1 MTRTIAAD
9 DAGPQAPVRRDAQ
22 SGSARRDAHSGDTHR
37 DPENGGSRRDPES
50 RRLFGTD
57 GIRGVANEEPM
68 TPETVLRLGRAVGQ
82 HFLTSGQRRHKIVI
96 GKDTRLSGYMLE
108 TALAAGITS
117 MGVDVLLVGPMPT
130 PGIAFLTR
138 SFRADAGVAI
148 SASHNPFHDNGI
160 KFFGPDGFKL
170 ADAAECAI
178 EKLVFGDSLDRIR
191 PTGRG
196 IGKAFRIDDADGRYN
211 VFLKNVL
218 PRELT
223 LEGLRVVVD
232 CAHGAAYKIAPT
244 VLSELGADVI
254 AMGVSPDGHN
264 INDGVGALHVGGLCD
279 RVRAEKADVG
289 IALDG
294 DADRCIMVDERG
306 DEVDGDHVLAILG
319 LAMQARGEL
328 AGGTVVATV
337 MSNFGLEVALR
348 ERGITL
354 ERTPVG
360 DRYVVERMIAG
371 GFRLGGEK
379 SGHIICLDHAT
390 TGDGMVTALSV
401 LTCMKLTGKTLS
413 EGRSL
418 LRSFPQRLV
427 SLKVRERRSLESIPA
442 VVGAIAEAEEAL
454 GGRGRVVV
462 RFSGTEPLARVMVE
476 GEEEG
481 AVERHAQRIAAA
493 IEAALG

>member
-1 MTRTIAAD
+1 MAEAGKNPTRK
-9 DAGPQAPVRRDAQ
+9 
-22 SGSARRDAHSGDTHR
+22 
-37 DPENGGSRRDPES
+37 
-50 RRLFGTD
+50 LFGTD

-68 TPETVLRLGRAVGQ
+68 TPETVLRLGRAIGQ
-82 HFLTSGQRRHKIVI
+82 HFQTEGNRRHKILI

-108 TALAAGITS
+108 QALSAGIMS

-138 SFRADAGVAI
+138 SLRADAGVAI
-148 SASHNPFHDNGI
+148 SASHNPYTDNGI

-170 ADAAECAI
+170 ADEAEADI
-178 EKLVFGDSLDRIR
+178 ESMLPVNALQRTR
-191 PTGRG
+191 PTGG
-196 IGKAFRIDDADGRYN
+196 DVGKAFRIDDAGGRYN

-223 LEGLRVVVD
+223 LDGLRIVVD
-232 CAHGAAYKIAPT
+232 CAHGAAHRIAPN
-244 VLSELGADVI
+244 VLIELGAEVVAI
-254 AMGVSPDGHN
+254 GVSPDGHN
-264 INDGVGALHVGGLCD
+264 INEGCGATDTKLLRE

-294 DADRCIMVDERG
+294 DADRCILVDETG
-306 DEVDGDHVLAILG
+306 EEVDGDHVLAILA
-319 LAMQARGEL
+319 LAMMERGDL
-328 AGGTVVATV
+328 AGSTVVATV

-348 ERGITL
+348 ERGIAL

-360 DRYVVERMIAG
+360 DRYVVERMIEG
-371 GFRLGGEK
+371 GFKLGGEK

-401 LTCMKLTGKTLS
+401 LTCMKLTGRSLA
-413 EGRSL
+413 EGRRL
-418 LRSFPQRLV
+418 LRSYPQRLV
-427 SLKVRERRSLESIPA
+427 SLRVKQRRELGSIPSVA
-442 VVGAIAEAEEAL
+442 GAIAEAEGAL

-481 AVERHAQRIAAA
+481 AVEQHAQRIAAA

>member
-1 MTRTIAAD
+1 MKT
-9 DAGPQAPVRRDAQ
+9 
-22 SGSARRDAHSGDTHR
+22 GSA
-37 DPENGGSRRDPES
+37 GSSAGANAPARK
-50 RRLFGTD
+50 LFGTD

-68 TPETVLRLGRAVGQ
+68 TPETVLRLGRAVGH
-82 HFLTSGQRRHKIVI
+82 HFQTSGERRHKILI

-108 TALAAGITS
+108 QALSAGIMS

-138 SFRADAGVAI
+138 SLRADAGVAI
-148 SASHNPFHDNGI
+148 SASHNPFGDNGI

-170 ADAAECAI
+170 ADATESHI
-178 EKLVFGDSLDRIR
+178 ESLLENGTLDRLR
-191 PTGRG
+191 PTGGG
-196 IGKAFRIDDADGRYN
+196 IGKAFRIDDAGGRYN

-223 LEGLRVVVD
+223 LDGLRVVVD
-232 CAHGAAYKIAPT
+232 CANGAAHRIAPS
-244 VLSELGADVI
+244 VLAELGADVVAI
-254 AMGVSPDGHN
+254 GVSPDGHN
-264 INDGVGALHVGGLCD
+264 INEGCGATDTSRLRA
-279 RVRAEKADVG
+279 RVKAEKADIG

-294 DADRCIMVDERG
+294 DADRCILVDEKG
-306 DEVDGDHVLAILG
+306 EEVDGDHVLAILG
-319 LAMQARGEL
+319 LAMADSGSL
-328 AGGTVVATV
+328 AGSTVVATV

-360 DRYVVERMIAG
+360 DRYVVERMVEG
-371 GFRLGGEK
+371 GFKLGGEK

-401 LTCMKLTGKTLS
+401 LTCMKLSGRSLA

-418 LRSFPQRLV
+418 LRSYPQKLV
-427 SLKVRERRSLESIPA
+427 SLRVKQRRELGSIPSVA
-442 VVGAIAEAEEAL
+442 GAIAEAEGAL

-481 AVERHAQRIAAA
+481 AVEQHARAIAAA

>member
-1 MTRTIAAD
+1 MAKGDASAGGKA
-9 DAGPQAPVRRDAQ
+9 AGPAVRK
-22 SGSARRDAHSGDTHR
+22 
-37 DPENGGSRRDPES
+37 
-50 RRLFGTD
+50 LFGTD

-82 HFLTSGQRRHKIVI
+82 HFQTSGHRRHKIVI
-96 GKDTRLSGYMLE
+96 GKDTRLSGYMFE
-108 TALAAGITS
+108 TALSAGLTS

-138 SFRADAGVAI
+138 SLRADAGVAI
-148 SASHNPFHDNGI
+148 SASHNPYSDNGI

-170 ADAAECAI
+170 ADSAEADI
-178 EKLVFGDSLDRIR
+178 EALMSSDVLDRTR
-191 PTGRG
+191 PTGHG

-223 LEGLRVVVD
+223 LDGLRVVID
-232 CAHGAAYKIAPT
+232 CAHGAAYRIAPT

-254 AMGVSPDGHN
+254 AIGVSPDGHN
-264 INDGVGALHVGGLCD
+264 INDQVGATHVAGLRE

-294 DADRCIMVDERG
+294 DADRCILVDEKG
-306 DEVDGDHVLAILG
+306 EEVDGDHVLAILG
-319 LAMQARGEL
+319 LAMMDKGNL
-328 AGGTVVATV
+328 AGSTVVATV

-348 ERGITL
+348 ERGIAL

-360 DRYVVERMIAG
+360 DRYVVERMVEG

-401 LTCMKLTGKTLS
+401 LTSMKLSGRPLS

-418 LRSFPQRLV
+418 LRSYPQRLV
-427 SLKVRERRSLESIPA
+427 SLRVKERRALSSIPS
-442 VVGAIAEAEEAL
+442 VVGAIAEAEGAL

-476 GEEEG
+476 GEEES

>member
-1 MTRTIAAD
+1 M
-9 DAGPQAPVRRDAQ
+9 
-22 SGSARRDAHSGDTHR
+22 
-37 DPENGGSRRDPES
+37 GSRDQASAKPPS

-68 TPETVLRLGRAVGQ
+68 TPETVLRLGRAAGH
-82 HFLTSGQRRHKIVI
+82 HFQTSGHRRHKVVI
-96 GKDTRLSGYMLE
+96 GKDTRLSGYMFE
-108 TALAAGITS
+108 TALSAGLTS

-138 SFRADAGVAI
+138 SLRADAGVAI
-148 SASHNPFHDNGI
+148 SASHNPYHDNGI

-170 ADAAECAI
+170 ADSAEAGI
-178 EKLVFGDSLDRIR
+178 EALMFGEALDRMR
-191 PTGRG
+191 PTGHG

-223 LEGLRVVVD
+223 LDGLRVVVD
-232 CAHGAAYKIAPT
+232 CAHGAAYRIAPT
-244 VLSELGADVI
+244 VLSELGADVVAI
-254 AMGVSPDGHN
+254 GVSPDGHN
-264 INDGVGALHVGGLCD
+264 INDGVGALHVAQLRE
-279 RVRAEKADVG
+279 RVKAEKADVG

-294 DADRCIMVDERG
+294 DADRCILVDEQG
-306 DEVDGDHVLAILG
+306 QEVDGDHVLAILA
-319 LAMQARGEL
+319 LAMQERGDL
-328 AGGTVVATV
+328 AGKTVVATV

-348 ERGITL
+348 EKGIAL

-360 DRYVVERMIAG
+360 DRYVVERMIEG
-371 GFRLGGEK
+371 GFKLGGEK

-401 LTCMKLTGKTLS
+401 LTSMKLTGRTLS
-413 EGRSL
+413 EGRGL
-418 LRSFPQRLV
+418 LRSYPQKLV
-427 SLKVRERRSLESIPA
+427 SLRVKQRKDLDSIPSVA
-442 VVGAIAEAEEAL
+442 GAIAEAEGAL

-476 GEEEG
+476 GEEEDS
-481 AVERHAQRIAAA
+481 VEQHARRIAAA

>member
-1 MTRTIAAD
+1 MGR
-9 DAGPQAPVRRDAQ
+9 
-22 SGSARRDAHSGDTHR
+22 SGDNASDR
-37 DPENGGSRRDPES
+37 QSVRK
-50 RRLFGTD
+50 LFGTD
-57 GIRGVANEEPM
+57 GIRGVANQEPM
-68 TPETVLRLGRAVGQ
+68 TPEMVLRLGRAAGHYFQ
-82 HFLTSGQRRHKIVI
+82 TSSPRRHKVVI
-96 GKDTRLSGYMLE
+96 GKDTRRSGYLFE
-108 TALAAGITS
+108 NALAAGLTS
-117 MGVDVLLVGPMPT
+117 MGVDVLMVGPMPT

-138 SFRADAGVAI
+138 SFRADAGAVI
-148 SASHNPFHDNGI
+148 SASHNPYTDNGI

-170 ADAAECAI
+170 ADAAESAI
-178 EKLVFGDSLDRIR
+178 EALMFGDVLDGVR

-196 IGKAFRIDDADGRYN
+196 IGKAWRIDDASGRYN

-223 LEGLRVVVD
+223 LDGLRVVID
-232 CAHGAAYKIAPT
+232 CAHGAAYHIAPT
-244 VLSELGADVI
+244 VLSELGAEVI

-264 INDGVGALHVGGLCD
+264 INDGVGALHVAGVRE

-294 DADRCIMVDERG
+294 DADRCILVDEHG
-306 DEVDGDHVLAILG
+306 EEVDGDHVLAILG
-319 LAMQARGEL
+319 LAMQEKGDL
-328 AGGTVVATV
+328 AGSTVVATV

-348 ERGITL
+348 ERGIAL
-354 ERTPVG
+354 ARTPVG
-360 DRYVVERMIAG
+360 DRYVVERMIEG

-401 LTCMKLTGKTLS
+401 LTCMKLSGRTLS
-413 EGRSL
+413 QGRSL
-418 LRSFPQRLV
+418 LRSYPQRLV
-427 SLKVRERRSLESIPA
+427 SLKVRTRTELHTIPSVA
-442 VVGAIAEAEEAL
+442 GAIAEAEGAL

-481 AVERHAQRIAAA
+481 AVERYAQRIAAA